1 MPKIYAEQLY
11 YVLITQYLNEPK
23 ENTMNIQNKD
33 IDGGKAF
40 DWGRTSSDYA
50 KFRDIYPPVFFEKI
64 AEKGLC
70 VKGQRVLDLG
80 TGTGVVPRNMYKYGA
95 EWTGSDI
102 SENQI
107 AQAKVLAE
115 NDGMNIDFIVSA
127 AEDINFPDEYFD
139 VITACQ
145 CFLYFNYDIVIP
157 KLAKL
162 LKKGGRL
169 VILFMAWLPDEDK
182 IAGESEKLVLKYNPQ
197 WTGGG
202 YVRQPIFVP
211 EIAEKYF
218 DIEYREEYDLMVPF
232 SRESWNGRMKACR
245 GIGASLSDED
255 IAAWENE
262 HMKLLGEIAP
272 EAFEILHSA
281 SYAILIKR

>member
-1 MPKIYAEQLY
+1 MDIFK
-11 YVLITQYLNEPK
+11 N
-23 ENTMNIQNKD
+23 D

-50 KFRDIYPPVFFEKI
+50 KFRDIYPPVFFGKV
-64 AEKGLC
+64 AERGIC
-70 VKGQRVLDLG
+70 VKGQKVLDIG

-107 AQAKVLAE
+107 AQAKSLAE
-115 NDGMNIDFIVSA
+115 ANGMKIDFVVSA
-127 AEDINFPDEYFD
+127 AEDLDFPDESFD

-145 CFLYFNYDIVIP
+145 CFFYFDYDKVIP

-169 VILFMAWLPDEDK
+169 VILFMAWLPDDDK
-182 IAGESEKLVLKYNPQ
+182 LAGESEKLVLKYNPK

-202 YVRQPIFVP
+202 CTRKPVFVP
-211 EIAEKYF
+211 EIANEYF
-218 DIEYREEYDLMVPF
+218 DVEYDEDYDLIVPF
-232 SRESWNGRMKACR
+232 TRESWSGRMKACR
-245 GIGASLSDED
+245 GVGASMNEEE
-255 IAAWENE
+255 IAAWEKE
-262 HMKLLGEIAP
+262 HMEMLEKTPSDDL
-272 EAFEILHSA
+272 EILHHA
-281 SYAILIKR
+281 AIVILRKK